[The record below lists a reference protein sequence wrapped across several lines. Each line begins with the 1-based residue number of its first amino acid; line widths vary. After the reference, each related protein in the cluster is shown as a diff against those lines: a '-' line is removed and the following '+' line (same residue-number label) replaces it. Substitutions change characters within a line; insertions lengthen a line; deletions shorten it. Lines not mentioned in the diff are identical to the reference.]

1 MNAKFK
7 SMILLLLLAATELL
21 VPAALRQ
28 HFYHRS
34 KAVYYILFIA
44 HILLSFW
51 LWILIIIVTDDRD
64 FFDSPGHVWSTMML
78 AGMITG
84 VIIPRLILIILHFTG
99 RLIRYRS
106 GGHINWLTNTGL
118 AVSVVIFLI
127 IASGTLLGRFNFKTD
142 TVEIRIKDLHSGLDG
157 LKIVQLS
164 DLHLAGFH
172 HHRDLVVEQ
181 MTVVNS
187 LEPDLLVNTGDFV
200 TFGWREF
207 NNFDTVLS
215 KAKGKFGNF
224 AVLGNHDFGTYHPDY
239 TQADKSN
246 NVLRINQF
254 VESSGYQVL
263 NDEHKVLTV
272 NGARIGII
280 GITTLGRHPDIV
292 HGDLD
297 KAIMDLDS
305 VDLRILLSHDP
316 NHWELAVAGKTDIDI
331 TLSGHT
337 HGMQMGIYTKKIKWS
352 PSKYF
357 YPHWSGLYTNGS
369 QYHYVNRGLG
379 VLAIPFRL
387 WMPPEI
393 TLITLKRE

>member
-51 LWILIIIVTDDRD
+51 LWILIITVTDDRD

-142 TVEIRIKDLHSGLDG
+142 TVEIRIKDLHPGLDG

-172 HHRDLVVEQ
+172 HHRDLVAEQ